1 MKTKFTKT
9 KKIVATL
16 LAFVL
21 AFTCLASYD
30 IGFAKTREIFVS
42 VLGDGK
48 EIADTTDGSGD
59 LIMYKFVPE
68 KSGMYTLFS
77 LGARKSEAYLFIK
90 EKKPDGSKEYR
101 QLAFSSD
108 SPNYEHYGQPHA
120 DLFCLTYHLEAGKT
134 YYYGVGWDSE
144 SVESAT
150 MRSKLICEGYDENLI
165 DHIEAECPV
174 SLTWYTDGEWKTD
187 DNKNQY
193 YYYNIS
199 KIVANTKITVY
210 YTDGTVKTA
219 TGVNTFDGMKV
230 SYNHEQ
236 HKNHWYVKRDENY
249 KSNDL
254 TVRILD
260 KSATINVNIEEGA
273 LYPVKA
279 KVVDYVTNEPIAN
292 ADVLLNS
299 QPIATTDVNGN
310 FAITSAPGTYEITI
324 RTDNSIDN
332 KFTLVVSTQSQS
344 NDHTATPYK
353 LITCDYVDDE
363 VINTK
368 DSAFVNRSDLAE
380 EVKMA
385 ELDKINKSLG
395 ANESIYE

>member
-1 MKTKFTKT
+1 MKTKFTRI
-9 KKIVATL
+9 KKVIAVL
-16 LAFVL
+16 LAVVL
-21 AFTCLASYD
+21 SFTCLVSYEV
-30 IGFAKTREIFVS
+30 GFAKTREIFVTT
-42 VLGDGK
+42 LGDGK
-48 EIADTTDGSGD
+48 EIADSTDGSGD

-68 KSGMYTLFS
+68 KSGMYTLLA
-77 LGARKSEAYLFIK
+77 LGPRKSEAYLFVK
-90 EKKPDGSKEYR
+90 EKNPDGSKKYT
-101 QLAFSSD
+101 QLAFSNH
-108 SPNYEHYGQPHA
+108 SPNFEHYGQPHA
-120 DLFCLTYHLEAGKT
+120 EVFCLTYHLEAGKT

-144 SVESAT
+144 SVTSAT
-150 MRSKLICEGYDENLI
+150 LRSKLICEGYDENLI

-187 DNKNQY
+187 DFNKQY

-210 YTDGTVKTA
+210 YTDGTVKSA

-230 SYNHEQ
+230 FYNHEQ
-236 HKNHWYVKRDENY
+236 HENHWYVKRDENY

-273 LYPVKA
+273 LHPVKGR
-279 KVVDYVTNEPIAN
+279 VVDYVTNEPVGN
-292 ADVLLNS
+292 AQILLNS
-299 QPIATTDVNGN
+299 QPISKTDNNGN
-310 FAITSAPGTYEITI
+310 FAFTSAPGTYKITI
-324 RTDNSIDN
+324 EMDNSINND
-332 KFTLVVSTQSQS
+332 FVLTVSTQNQS

-368 DSAFVNRSDLAE
+368 DSAFVDRSDLAPNVKTAKLE
-380 EVKMA
+380 E
-385 ELDKINKSLG
+385 INKLLG